1 MQDDVFDGG
10 VETIE
15 KRALSLS
22 FDNLPNGECTPPR
35 STPTSSLGY
44 SNPEITVTPPEHNLR
59 DLSSEEPVT
68 ECTSASSSTDS
79 ASQSQDSQ
87 SIVERASETEET
99 IGDQSDLYACQSH
112 LPTVDNNIYITSDV
126 SVSILQDS
134 EEASELK
141 PVELD
146 ACEGNITKQLVKR
159 LTSTEIPA
167 APERLQSDCSTYS
180 EAEAARSYLDGT
192 LEESLQGLL
201 MTLEPCKDQ
210 YPEYQELYQEI
221 THLEDVLKV
230 SECKAS
236 LCL

>member
-1 MQDDVFDGG
+1 M
-10 VETIE
+10 
-15 KRALSLS
+15 
-22 FDNLPNGECTPPR
+22 PNGECTPPR
-35 STPTSSLGY
+35 STPSSSLGY
-44 SNPEITVTPPEHNLR
+44 SNPEITVTPPEHNLS
-59 DLSSEEPVT
+59 DLSSEEPVKDRM
-68 ECTSASSSTDS
+68 SASSSADS

-87 SIVERASETEET
+87 SILERASETEET
-99 IGDQSDLYACQSH
+99 SGEDQSDLSACQSH
-112 LPTVDNNIYITSDV
+112 LPTVDNNIYITSNV

-146 ACEGNITKQLVKR
+146 TCEGNITKQLVKR

-167 APERLQSDCSTYS
+167 VPERLQSDCSTYS
-180 EAEAARSYLDGT
+180 EAEASRSYLDGT

-201 MTLEPCKDQ
+201 ISLEPCKDQ
-210 YPEYQELYQEI
+210 YPEYQELYHEI